1 MAGEETPESHQS
13 SFPWPIF
20 LNSFHTIGR
29 TGGGIAALGSE
40 EGRDEGLVEAD
51 EPGKE
56 YGKDFIHEVASFD
69 RRPIPLITASLMDSY
84 AGSFTSVNIR
94 NT

>member
-1 MAGEETPESHQS
+1 MFFDGFESVG
-13 SFPWPIF
+13 
-20 LNSFHTIGR
+20 TA
-29 TGGGIAALGSE
+29 GGGIAALGSE

-84 AGSFTSVNIR
+84 AGIFTSVNIR